1 MSESIFYVIAFIVVA
16 AAYWFFGSLGCSN
29 RWEYSGLQ
37 SKYGI
42 TTGCMVSYKGAW
54 IPEDRY
60 RVIDE

>member
-1 MSESIFYVIAFIVVA
+1 MSELITYIIIFILA
-16 AAYWFFGSLGCSN
+16 AAGYWFVSSIGCSN

-37 SKYGI
+37 SKFGT
-42 TTGCMVSYKGAW
+42 TTGCMINYKGAW